1 MNVTY
6 SCPGCERTTR
16 AEFTDDTHEI
26 ACRFCAHKVVLPD
39 AAVADGHIRRCLVC
53 PSRELYKRKNF
64 PQRIG
69 VTIAIVGFA
78 LSCIPWYYHNWY
90 ATFAI
95 LFATALLDAALYLF
109 TDDLLQCYR
118 CHAQYR
124 EVANVAD
131 HSDFSLEVH
140 EKFRQE
146 AARLKEHESEPKRS
160 ALAEKTL
167 D

>member
-16 AEFTDDTHEI
+16 AAFTSATQEI
-26 ACRFCAHKVVLPD
+26 ACRFCGHQVVLPES
-39 AAVADGHIRRCLVC
+39 AVSDGHIRRCLIC
-53 PSRELYKRKNF
+53 PSHELYKRKNF

-69 VTIAIVGFA
+69 VTIAVVGFG

-109 TDDLLQCYR
+109 TNDLLQCYR

-124 EVANVAD
+124 EVDNIAD
-131 HSDFSLEVH
+131 HNDFNLEVH
-140 EKFRQE
+140 EKYRQE
-146 AARLKEHESEPKRS
+146 AARLKQHESAPQPPAVADKS
-160 ALAEKTL
+160 TN
-167 D
+167 

>member
-16 AEFTDDTHEI
+16 AEFSDETREIVCSFCNHE
-26 ACRFCAHKVVLPD
+26 VVLPD
-39 AAVADGHIRRCLVC
+39 DAISSGHIQRCLVC
-53 PSRELYKRKNF
+53 PSHELYKRKNF

-69 VTIAIVGFA
+69 VAITIFGFA
-78 LSCIPWYYHNWY
+78 ASCVPWYYQMWY

-109 TDDLLQCYR
+109 TNDLLQCYR

-124 EVANVAD
+124 EVANVTD
-131 HSDFSLEVH
+131 HSAFSLEVH
-140 EKFRQE
+140 EKYRQE
-146 AARLKEHESEPKRS
+146 AARLAQQESQQHRR
-160 ALAEKTL
+160 AVAEKTT